1 MLSNGLV
8 IFQSGSWKLQN
19 WRSVSL
25 LSFAQSWNLRH
36 LDSSQTSQ
44 KGCATPRYDK
54 RIEIHFPTCNNNVRQ
69 AWSNLGFTIIL
80 KTRGSDKHTDN
91 CIAHCFKFGLCRA
104 TRRPN
109 PTKGRALPDV
119 LRNPPDAH
127 APPGAPTISLA
138 SIDIY
143 AEYAYLQPEL
153 NTCRMIQYDAEP
165 LSQLQLPFPFA
176 GCYYPVRA
184 NTFEV
189 AAISLIPCEPA
200 MPPAKHY
207 SFLGSHA
214 LEQHLPPH
222 VPVDCTSEIMLRLI
236 DFGLRK
242 LIVSPTTKDSQIKVV
257 GENTLKSLSTLA
269 PAVFNPGY
277 REVSLKF

>member
-1 MLSNGLV
+1 MS
-8 IFQSGSWKLQN
+8 
-19 WRSVSL
+19 
-25 LSFAQSWNLRH
+25 
-36 LDSSQTSQ
+36 
-44 KGCATPRYDK
+44 
-54 RIEIHFPTCNNNVRQ
+54 Q

-91 CIAHCFKFGLCRA
+91 CIAHCFTFGLCRA

-109 PTKGRALPDV
+109 PTKGRTLPDV

-127 APPGAPTISLA
+127 APPDVPTISLA

-143 AEYAYLQPEL
+143 AEYTYPQPEE
-153 NTCRMIQYDAEP
+153 NTCRMTQYNVGP

-176 GCYYPVRA
+176 GCYYPVKA
-184 NTFEV
+184 KTFE
-189 AAISLIPCEPA
+189 AAARPLSSHEAA
-200 MPPAKHY
+200 MPSAKHCT
-207 SFLGSHA
+207 FLENHA
-214 LEQHLPPH
+214 LEQHLPSH

-242 LIVSPTTKDSQIKVV
+242 LIISPTTKDRQIKVV
-257 GENTLKSLSTLA
+257 GENTLKSLSNLA

-277 REVSLKF
+277 REVSLNFYPMHKPENSFCAGNASKGGIKSYHL